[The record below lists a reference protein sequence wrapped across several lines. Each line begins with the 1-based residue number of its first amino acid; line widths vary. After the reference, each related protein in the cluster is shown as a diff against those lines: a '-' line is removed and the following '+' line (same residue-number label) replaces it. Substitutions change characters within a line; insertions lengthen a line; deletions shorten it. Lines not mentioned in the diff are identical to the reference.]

1 MKPLYLT
8 ATLIIGIT
16 AACSGPGL
24 SPSTDPNRMVAD
36 TPTRARTTAGQYISW
51 KEHII
56 DDESMGGV
64 AIRGSDGLEIGDL
77 DQDGHIDIVSV
88 HEADTTY
95 DGRPVGH
102 VRIAFGS
109 ADPDQWELTTLAEGP
124 DAAAAEDVAVG
135 DINGDGFP
143 DVVAACELAH
153 LLYLQNPG
161 KDCRTA
167 DWARVIPDVANHRG
181 SFIRVFVADFD
192 QDGRLEVVAANKG
205 EWNPIR
211 GQKDS
216 TPISWFEIPEDPL
229 DGPQWKEHELT
240 RVQVPI
246 NCKPVDLDGD
256 GDLDILG
263 GSRFEARMMWFE
275 NISEGTI
282 QFQQH
287 RIEVTGRNAEPDPIG
302 KHLTGMDVEFADL
315 SQDGRLDLVTQE
327 TPWTLVWLEQPEDFA
342 KPWQIRVI
350 GETTPDITDGIALG
364 DINDD
369 GRVDVLT
376 GSYSGGPRDRDGEGI
391 TVDDRVGR
399 MAWFENPGDLA
410 GPWPRHDISRR
421 KRGMYDKF
429 ISRDIDGDG
438 DVDFFT
444 TRGNSAPYDGV
455 LWLEQIRTENPVKAF
470 QPARQSESAHLPL
483 PPGQNKN

>member
-1 MKPLYLT
+1 MRPVCLT
-8 ATLIIGIT
+8 ATLFMGIT

-24 SPSTDPNRMVAD
+24 SPSTDPNRTVAD
-36 TPTRARTTAGQYISW
+36 TPTRARTVAGRYISW

-56 DDESMGGV
+56 DDESVGGV
-64 AIRGSDGLEIGDL
+64 PIRGSDGLEIGDL
-77 DQDGHIDIVSV
+77 DQDGYIDIVSV

-95 DGRPVGH
+95 DGLPRGH
-102 VRIAFGS
+102 LRIAFGS
-109 ADPDQWELTTLAEGP
+109 PDPHRWELTTLAEGP

-135 DINGDGFP
+135 DMNGDGFP

-153 LLYLQNPG
+153 LIYLQNPG
-161 KDCRTA
+161 KDIRTA
-167 DWARVIPDVANHRG
+167 DWARVIPDVANNRG

-205 EWNPIR
+205 GQNPIP
-211 GQKDS
+211 GHKDLA
-216 TPISWFEIPEDPL
+216 PISWFEVPEDPL
-229 DGPQWKEHELT
+229 DGAQWKEHELT

-246 NCKPVDLDGD
+246 NSKPVDMDGD
-256 GDLDILG
+256 GDLDVLG

-275 NISEGTI
+275 NVSEGSV
-282 QFQQH
+282 QFLQH
-287 RIEVTGRNAEPDPIG
+287 RIEVTGRNAEPQHYG
-302 KHLTGMDVEFADL
+302 KHLTGMDVEFTDL
-315 SQDGRLDLVTQE
+315 NQDGRLDLITSE
-327 TPWTLVWLEQPEDFA
+327 TVFTLVWLEQPDDPKKA
-342 KPWQIRVI
+342 WRIHRI
-350 GETTPDITDGIALG
+350 GDTAPDSNDGIGLG

-369 GRVDVLT
+369 GRIDVLT
-376 GSYSGGPRDRDGEGI
+376 GTYSRPPRDHDGSNVTAASPVSRI
-391 TVDDRVGR
+391 
-399 MAWFENPGDLA
+399 AWFENPGDLTW
-410 GPWPRHDISRR
+410 PWVRHDISRR

-470 QPARQSESAHLPL
+470 QPARQSESTHLPL
-483 PPGQNKN
+483 PPGQNTN